1 MANTNIMSDTNP
13 LTYRD
18 AGVDISA
25 QDDALARARDSIR
38 STFTAG
44 VLGDVGSFGGLF
56 DMERAGASGEILV
69 ASADGVGT
77 KLEVAKRA
85 GVYDSVGRD
94 LVQHC
99 INDILVQGARPL
111 FFMDYVG
118 MGKLEPAVASSLI
131 EGCAGA
137 CRDHGVA
144 LLGGE
149 TAEMPGLYADGD
161 FDLAGFIV
169 GSVKP
174 DHLLDGSKVSP
185 GQTLLALESSGLHT
199 NGYSLARKVL
209 FERLGHDVNDRP
221 ESLGGVS
228 VGEAL
233 LEPHRCYLEVLW
245 PLIESQR
252 VSALG
257 HITGGGLVDNLP
269 RVLGG
274 LDATI
279 DRSAWEVPA
288 LFRLLCDAG
297 CIPEEDAYQAFNMG
311 IGIVLAVDSDD
322 AEDVTKELQG
332 RGEVVI
338 RIGEVCPAAADKGQV
353 HWA

>member
-1 MANTNIMSDTNP
+1 MAEVHNMTDTNP

-18 AGVDISA
+18 AGVDIAA
-25 QDDALARARDSIR
+25 QDEALGRARDSIR
-38 STFTAG
+38 STFTPG

-56 DMERAGASGEILV
+56 DMAKAGASGEILV

-77 KLEVAKRA
+77 KLEVAKSA
-85 GVYDSVGRD
+85 GTYDTVGRD

-118 MGKLEPAVASSLI
+118 MGRLEPEVASGLI
-131 EGCAGA
+131 SGCADA

-174 DHLLDGSKVSP
+174 DQILDGSRVEP
-185 GQTLLALESSGLHT
+185 GQVLLGLESSGLHT
-199 NGYSLARKVL
+199 NGYSLARKVM
-209 FERLGHDVNDRP
+209 FERLGLDVGDRP
-221 ESLGGVS
+221 DELGGVS
-228 VGEAL
+228 VAEAL
-233 LEPHRCYLEVLW
+233 LAPHRCYLKPLW
-245 PLIESQR
+245 PLIEAKQ
-252 VSALG
+252 VTALG

-274 LDATI
+274 HDAVI
-279 DRSAWEVPA
+279 DKSAWEVPA
-288 LFRLLCDAG
+288 LFRMLCDAG
-297 CIPEEDAYQAFNMG
+297 SVPADDSYQAFNMG
-311 IGIVLAVDSDD
+311 IGIVLAVDASQVGSVTEHLR
-322 AEDVTKELQG
+322 AE
-332 RGEVVI
+332 GEPVFNLGQVV
-338 RIGEVCPAAADKGQV
+338 PAAGDSGQV

>member
-1 MANTNIMSDTNP
+1 MTDTNP

-18 AGVDISA
+18 AGVDIAA
-25 QDDALARARDSIR
+25 QDEALGLARDSIR

-56 DMERAGASGEILV
+56 DMEKAGASGEILV

-85 GVYDSVGRD
+85 GTFDTVGRD

-118 MGKLEPAVASSLI
+118 MGRLEPEVASGLI
-131 EGCAGA
+131 AGCADA

-169 GSVKP
+169 GSVKR
-174 DHLLDGSKVSP
+174 DQILDGSKVEP
-185 GQTLLALESSGLHT
+185 GQVLLGLESSGLHT
-199 NGYSLARKVL
+199 NGYSLARMVM
-209 FERLGHDVNDRP
+209 FDRLGLDVNDRP
-221 ESLGGVS
+221 EELGGVS

-233 LEPHRCYLEVLW
+233 LAAHRCYLEPLW
-245 PLIESQR
+245 PLIEAQQ
-252 VSALG
+252 VTALG

-274 LDATI
+274 HDAVI
-279 DRSAWEVPA
+279 DKSAWEVPA
-288 LFRLLCDAG
+288 LFRMLCEAG
-297 CIPEEDAYQAFNMG
+297 SVPPEDSYQAFNMG
-311 IGIVLAVDSDD
+311 IGIVLVVAAHDVESVTEHLRSQGEAVYNLGQVVAATGDS
-322 AEDVTKELQG
+322 
-332 RGEVVI
+332 
-338 RIGEVCPAAADKGQV
+338 GQV